1 MKIDIFNHIFP
12 KTYFDKMVKVAPNG
26 KDMHKR
32 VRNIPCIVDLDER
45 FRIMDMFDEYAQII
59 CLGSPPIEVF
69 GPPPISTDMAK
80 LANDGMAELVQ
91 KYPERFPGFIA
102 SLPMNDPEGLLSE
115 ANRAIKDLGAVGVQV
130 FTNVL
135 GRPLTKPRRCRS
147 STSWQWPTT
156 KPGTMPLFDLMAELD
171 RPIWM
176 HPARGADFP
185 DYKGEP
191 KSHYEIWFVFGW
203 PYETS
208 VAMAHMVFSGLFDRH
223 PDLKIITH
231 HLGGM
236 IPYFEGRVGPGWDQL
251 GTRTSDEDYTLLLK
265 KLKKRP
271 LDYFRLFYADTALF
285 GAREA
290 TICGLKFFGVDRVL
304 FASDSPFD
312 PEKGSAYIRSTIEI
326 IDSLDIKPEKRQA
339 IYEKKKK
346 IFFFF
351 FFEIIDSLDIK
362 PAERKAIY
370 EGNARRLLKLK

>member
-12 KTYFDKMVKVAPNG
+12 KSYFDKMVKVAPNG

-91 KYPERFPGFIA
+91 KYPDRFPGFIA
-102 SLPMNDPEGLLSE
+102 SLPMNDPNGLLAE
-115 ANRAIKDLGAVGVQV
+115 AKRAIKDLGAVGVQV

-135 GRPLTKPRRCRS
+135 GRPLTKPETR
-147 STSWQWPTT
+147 
-156 KPGTMPLFDLMAELD
+156 PLFDLMAELD

-191 KSHYEIWFVFGW
+191 KSHYEIWFTFGW

-271 LDYFRLFYADTALF
+271 LDYFHLFYADTALF

-290 TICGLKFFGVDRVL
+290 TICGLKFFGADRVL

-339 IYEKKKK
+339 IYE
-346 IFFFF
+346 
-351 FFEIIDSLDIK
+351 
-362 PAERKAIY
+362 
-370 EGNARRLLKLK
+370 GNARRLLKLK

>member
-1 MKIDIFNHIFP
+1 MKIDIFTHIFP
-12 KTYFDKMVKVAPNG
+12 KTYFDKMIKVAPNG

-91 KYPERFPGFIA
+91 KYPDRFPGFIA
-102 SLPMNDPEGLLSE
+102 SLPMNDPKGLLAE

-135 GRPLTKPRRCRS
+135 GRPLTKPE
-147 STSWQWPTT
+147 
-156 KPGTMPLFDLMAELD
+156 TMPLFDLMAELD
-171 RPIWM
+171 RPIWI

-326 IDSLDIKPEKRQA
+326 IDSLDIKA
-339 IYEKKKK
+339 
-346 IFFFF
+346 
-351 FFEIIDSLDIK
+351 
-362 PAERKAIY
+362 AERQAIY
-370 EGNARRLLKLK
+370 EGNAKRLLKLE

>member
-1 MKIDIFNHIFP
+1 MKIDVFTHIFP
-12 KTYFDKMVKVAPNG
+12 KPYFDRMVKVAPKG

-32 VRNIPCIVDLDER
+32 VRNIPSIVNLEER
-45 FRIMDMFDEYAQII
+45 FRIMDMFKDYAQVI
-59 CLGSPPIEVF
+59 CLGSPPIEAF
-69 GPPPISTDMAK
+69 GSPPISTDMAK
-80 LANDGMAELVQ
+80 LANDGMAELVR
-91 KYPERFPGFIA
+91 KYPDRFPGFIA
-102 SLPMNDPEGLLSE
+102 SLPMNDPDGLLTE
-115 ANRAIKDLGAVGVQV
+115 TKRAIKDLGAVGVQI

-135 GRPLTKPRRCRS
+135 GRPLTKPE
-147 STSWQWPTT
+147 
-156 KPGTMPLFDLMAELD
+156 TMPLFDVMAEMD

-185 DYKGEP
+185 DYRSES

-208 VAMAHMVFSGLFDRH
+208 VAMAHLVFSGLFDHH

-231 HLGGM
+231 HMGGM

-271 LDYFRLFYADTALF
+271 WDYFHLFYADTALF

-290 TICGLKFFGVDRVL
+290 TVCGLKFFGPERVL

-312 PEKGSAYIRSTIEI
+312 PEKGSAYIRWTS
-326 IDSLDIKPEKRQA
+326 
-339 IYEKKKK
+339 
-346 IFFFF
+346 
-351 FFEIIDSLDIK
+351 EIIDSLDIK
-362 PAERKAIY
+362 PADRQAIY